1 MKIVCSKFDCYTDYF
16 KCKDCQYKVKSV
28 FTKESEQKI
37 QAARA
42 EAEQKIQKIRE
53 EIYSMEQ
60 TLLKQIPYVSC
71 YHALNADDLKFNVAV
86 FKDDCIQP
94 VGSNGGLQP
103 LIKPANFIYHC
114 PPYHHEKEQKD
125 VSPPQKE
132 QDTIKKKESVTIE
145 TVKPFNLE
153 VYDRV
158 ILTEL

>member
-1 MKIVCSKFDCYTDYF
+1 MKIVCSKFDCYTDYN
-16 KCKDCQYKVKSV
+16 KCKDCPYKLKSV

-37 QAARA
+37 QVARA

-86 FKDDCIQP
+86 FKDDCIPQKEQ
-94 VGSNGGLQP
+94 VVIETGEVFN
-103 LIKPANFIYHC
+103 
-114 PPYHHEKEQKD
+114 KEQKNIP
-125 VSPPQKE
+125 PPQKE
-132 QDTIKKKESVTIE
+132 QVVIKTGGVFE
-145 TVKPFNLE
+145 FE

-158 ILTEL
+158 ILTEI

>member
-86 FKDDCIQP
+86 FKDDYIQ
-94 VGSNGGLQP
+94 Q
-103 LIKPANFIYHC
+103 
-114 PPYHHEKEQKD
+114 KEQKD

-145 TVKPFNLE
+145 TVKSFNLE